1 MLPSS
6 SNIEAPAAQHQYWS
20 VDSAPARLTRSVSP
34 LAAPAVLVIFTIVS
48 AALVYLVNRVPA
60 MIALFPNGDLLV
72 SPYTGTHAI
81 PLRIFIISFYVA
93 FAMVVGAS
101 WWRRVLFLVDMSL
114 YFVLLCALLDV
125 MNIIA
130 YQTTGFVYSLAVVEI
145 LSGLIGFFVFSLCLL
160 NHGSMPARVPA
171 PYSKKFKFGSLVR
184 IVVAVILSMFG
195 SVAVGRLHLPLI
207 SDLRQISLLG
217 GTGPG
222 VFLFL
227 PMLFLLLYIA
237 GTLQSMLRRKS
248 DFMPNVTVIIPAHN
262 EAHVIARTLAAVDAA
277 AAPYAGDVTVLV
289 LNNCSTDDTVAVAQA
304 ALAGLVNLRG
314 RVVDVPEPGKSLA
327 LNRGIAETQTEFV
340 VRIDADTQILPETL
354 MRAMRHFSRDEVGV
368 VGGLPLAPGGGLF
381 DRSRMLE
388 VLLKHGFYQVAYGAI
403 DGIVGVPGMFAV
415 YRTELVRQVG
425 GFVQGMNGEDT
436 DVSLRIGELGHRVVG
451 DPSVI
456 YVSEVPLTYRHMR
469 EQRMR
474 WFRSVYHVSARN
486 RDYLDN
492 WRFSVRGKIVLPF
505 MLLNSARRAMT
516 LPLAIF
522 GAMYLSM
529 DVEMVGTVTVQAAI
543 AVLMGAPILVGA
555 FAALANGRPKAL
567 LGLPE
572 YFLFRIVR
580 CYLTLE
586 SVLSIAFEPRPVR
599 MINKMPSIP
608 VAGNAP

>member
-1 MLPSS
+1 MPSS
-6 SNIEAPAAQHQYWS
+6 SNIEAPAAQHEYWS

-34 LAAPAVLVIFTIVS
+34 LAAPAVLVIFTLIS
-48 AALVYLVNRVPA
+48 AALIYLVNGVPTMA
-60 MIALFPNGDLLV
+60 ALFPNGDLLV

-93 FAMVVGAS
+93 FALVVGAS
-101 WWRRVLFLVDMSL
+101 WWRRVLFLADLSL

-125 MNIIA
+125 MNIVA

-171 PYSKKFKFGSLVR
+171 PYSSRFKLGSLLR
-184 IVVAVILSMFG
+184 IVVAVIVAMLASL
-195 SVAVGRLHLPLI
+195 AVGRLQLPLI
-207 SDLRQISLLG
+207 ADLRRISLLG

-227 PMLFLLLYIA
+227 PMFFLLLYFA
-237 GTLQSMLRRKS
+237 GTLQSLLRRKS
-248 DFMPNVTVIIPAHN
+248 VYMPDVTVIIPAHN

-277 AAPYAGDVTVLV
+277 AAPYAGEVHVLV
-289 LNNCSTDDTVAVAQA
+289 LNNCSTDETVAVAQA
-304 ALAGLVNLRG
+304 ALAGLVHLRG
-314 RVVDVPEPGKSLA
+314 RVIDVPQPGKSLA
-327 LNRGIAETQTEFV
+327 LNRGIAETQTQFV
-340 VRIDADTQILPETL
+340 VRIDADTQILPDTL
-354 MRAMRHFSRDEVGV
+354 VRAMRHFSRDEVGV
-368 VGGLPLAPGGGLF
+368 VGGLPLAPGGGPF
-381 DRSRMLE
+381 DRSRTLE
-388 VLLKHGFYQVAYGAI
+388 VLLKHGFYQVAYGAV

-436 DVSLRIGELGHRVVG
+436 DVSLRIGELGHRIVG
-451 DPSVI
+451 DPSVT
-456 YVSEVPLTYRHMR
+456 YVSEVPLTYAHMR

-486 RDYLDN
+486 RDYLDD

-522 GAMYLSM
+522 GALYLSA
-529 DVEMVGTVTVQAAI
+529 DVELVGTVTVQAAI
-543 AVLMGAPILVGA
+543 AVVLGAPILMGA
-555 FAALANGRPKAL
+555 FAALANGRPQAL

-586 SVLSIAFEPRPVR
+586 SVLSIAFETRPARV
-599 MINKMPSIP
+599 IDKMPSIP
-608 VAGNAP
+608 VAGDAP